1 MIQEMLTE
9 EKKSSDSIECFGRLT
24 IGLYR
29 LAKGGIDAV
38 LLDLGLPDSQ
48 GLNTFEKTYA
58 LAPKVPILI
67 LTANDNDS
75 LAVEAVRRGA
85 QDYLIKGKIDGAL
98 LIRAVNYA
106 VERKK
111 AEAKLQ
117 EALLLRQHLA
127 AQQLNAKKNRR
138 KTARKHVY
146 GWQIQETGEPS
157 KGEKFTITIPK
168 FNKDGK
174 ENFQTA

>member
-1 MIQEMLTE
+1 MLQEMLTE
-9 EKKSSDSIECFGRLT
+9 EKISSDSIECFGRLSL
-24 IGLYR
+24 GLYR
-29 LAKGGIDAV
+29 LAKGSIDVV

-85 QDYLIKGKIDGAL
+85 QEYLIKGKIDGAL
-98 LIRAVNYA
+98 LIRAINYA

-111 AEAKLQ
+111 TEEKLQ
-117 EALLLRQHLA
+117 EASLLRQHLA
-127 AQQLNAKKNRR
+127 AQRSNAKKTEEKLQESMFTAGKSEKQVNR
-138 KTARKHVY
+138 
-146 GWQIQETGEPS
+146 
-157 KGEKFTITIPK
+157 EKAQNSP
-168 FNKDGK
+168 
-174 ENFQTA
+174 